1 LTKPG
6 GDWLK
11 ISNSRELT
19 APFLNSLSGRTWAYF
34 LSESFLRGNDRMTA
48 AGKDDQFSG
57 HGGNDSLYGRGGSD
71 TLSGGVGNDSLF
83 GEAGNDLLYGEAGN
97 DRLDGGLGRDT
108 MEGGAGSDVYFVNS
122 AGDRVVETDP
132 NRVTGG
138 SDTVYSALS
147 AYTLPAH
154 VENLILQSRG
164 AAMGTGNDL
173 DNTLRG
179 GSGNDRLYGEAG
191 NDTLDGGAG
200 RDTMEGGA
208 VNDVYFVDNAGD
220 RVVETDPDRTTG
232 GNDTVYSAL
241 SAYTLPAHVENL
253 ILQSRGGAKGTGN
266 ALDNTLRGGSG
277 NDVLIGG
284 AGNDVLNGGTGFDT
298 MTGGSGNDVYYV
310 DHIRDRVVES
320 SASLASGGS
329 DTVLTS
335 LSAYSLPANV
345 ENLRLLA
352 RGTANAT
359 GNSLD
364 NTLHAGAGNNVL
376 DGRAG
381 NDTASYAFATGA
393 ITVSLARTSFQS
405 TGGSGSDR
413 LVGIEDL
420 VGSDYNDNL
429 TGSGSANRIDGGAG
443 NDTLNGGLGND
454 VLIGGAGGDF
464 FWFDTPPDA
473 AANYDQLPDF
483 IAADDTIVL
492 SRAVFSSLG
501 NSGPLDPG
509 SFIGGGGV
517 TTAVDAD
524 DHVLYDS
531 GTGSL
536 YYDADG
542 SGTAAAPI
550 LLAILATKPT
560 LTELDF
566 LVA

>member
-1 LTKPG
+1 MSLRERPEPNDDVVQPTGIDYGKVASLTIQG
-6 GDWLK
+6 
-11 ISNSRELT
+11 S
-19 APFLNSLSGRTWAYF
+19 
-34 LSESFLRGNDRMTA
+34 LRG
-48 AGKDDQFSG
+48 
-57 HGGNDSLYGRGGSD
+57 
-71 TLSGGVGNDSLF
+71 
-83 GEAGNDLLYGEAGN
+83 
-97 DRLDGGLGRDT
+97 
-108 MEGGAGSDVYFVNS
+108 
-122 AGDRVVETDP
+122 
-132 NRVTGG
+132 VTGG
-138 SDTVYSALS
+138 RYDVDQWVARVQKGDMISVSASGFDVSHRVSISYHTGSGWWASSAQVNGYPRPDSQASVELAAPATTSYYVAVSGLRDS
-147 AYTLPAH
+147 AYTLRVRVMPDSVYQIANDGQ
-154 VENLILQSRG
+154 VETISDRRGSDTIDASGVTTLGITMNLGPGTVSRFSDNKL
-164 AAMGTGNDL
+164 AFRIDKSTVIENGTGTNQD
-173 DNTLRG
+173 DVITGSAHANTLDGR
-179 GSGNDRLYGEAG
+179 AG
-191 NDTLDGGAG
+191 NDVL
-200 RDTMEGGA
+200 
-208 VNDVYFVDNAGD
+208 
-220 RVVETDPDRTTG
+220 
-232 GNDTVYSAL
+232 
-241 SAYTLPAHVENL
+241 
-253 ILQSRGGAKGTGN
+253 K
-266 ALDNTLRGGSG
+266 GGSG

-310 DHIRDRVVES
+310 DHIQDRVVEG

-413 LVGIEDL
+413 LVGIENL

-429 TGSGSANRIDGGAG
+429 TGNGSANRIDGGAG
-443 NDTLNGGLGND
+443 NDTLNGDLGNDLLKGGLGND
-454 VLIGGAGGDF
+454 VLIGGAGGDS
-464 FWFDTPPDA
+464 FWFDTPPDD

-560 LTELDF
+560 LTNLDF